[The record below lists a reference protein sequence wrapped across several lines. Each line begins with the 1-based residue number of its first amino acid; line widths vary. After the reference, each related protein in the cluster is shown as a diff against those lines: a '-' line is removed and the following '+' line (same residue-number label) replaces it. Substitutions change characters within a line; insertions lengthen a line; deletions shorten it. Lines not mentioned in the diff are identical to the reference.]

1 MSEIKPPK
9 LGYVPALDGIR
20 AVAIGLV
27 VAFHA
32 TGWPYG
38 GPYGVDLFFVL
49 SGFLIT
55 TMLMEERDRD
65 RRFNLRR
72 FYAGRA
78 RRLFPAVAVML
89 AAYLLYGAV
98 RGANLLPHVADYGLY
113 YGNIYFVA
121 SHYNDPTGLSHLWSL
136 AEEEQFYLVW
146 PCLLLLFERSRRPL
160 VWMLGLVVAA
170 ASWRFWM
177 IAHGASMNR
186 LYRAP
191 DTHAEGL
198 LLGCALAFV
207 KRAGYR
213 GKEWHG
219 KLGVALLAPAAIL
232 GIWKVLLPVVEA
244 GSALMLL
251 AATAETEL
259 ARMLSVRPLVWLGKR
274 SYSLYVWHFPILWA
288 FGHYGALP
296 CVAGAVAVA
305 ALSYRYVEQP
315 FRRRREHHVAG
326 VEPVPNPSAG

>member
-1 MSEIKPPK
+1 MSDFKVPK

-20 AVAIGLV
+20 AIAIGLV

-55 TMLMEERDRD
+55 TMLVEERDRD
-65 RRFNLRR
+65 GTLSLRR
-72 FYAGRA
+72 FYVGRA

-89 AAYLLYGAV
+89 AVYLLYGAV
-98 RGANLLPHVADYGLY
+98 RGANLLPDVADYGLY
-113 YGNIYFVA
+113 YGNIYFVV
-121 SHYNDPTGLSHLWSL
+121 SHYRDPTGLSHLWSL

-146 PCLLLLFERSRRPL
+146 PFLLLLIGRARRPL
-160 VWMLGLVVAA
+160 VWMLGLVVVA
-170 ASWRFWM
+170 ASWRFSM

-198 LLGCALAFV
+198 MLGCALAFV
-207 KRAGYR
+207 RRAGYQ

-219 KLGVALLAPAAIL
+219 KLGVALVALAVIL
-232 GIWKVLLPVVEA
+232 GNWKVFLPVVEA
-244 GSALMLL
+244 GSALLL
-251 AATAETEL
+251 VAATAETDL

-288 FGHYGALP
+288 FGQYGTLP
-296 CVAGAVAVA
+296 CVAGAVAAA
-305 ALSYRYVEQP
+305 ALSYRYVERP
-315 FRRRREHHVAG
+315 FRRRRNHRVVAL
-326 VEPVPNPSAG
+326 EPVPSTSAG